1 MSGYVMGV
9 DLGSTS
15 AECVVVDTDGL
26 IAAATTV
33 ETGTV
38 SHKGMDRA
46 ISEALR
52 RTGIDRGQL
61 LATGGTGYGRRL
73 IPGGVD
79 HVFTEIT
86 SHARGVVA
94 LFPGVRL
101 IIDIGG
107 QDSKVI
113 LVSESGSVERFA
125 MNDRCAS
132 GTGKSYEILA
142 HALETDI
149 GDLASVA
156 MSGVP
161 NLEISSLCATFAGT
175 EIISLLARGEKP
187 ADIAA
192 SVHRSIAGRTL
203 GLVGQVGKFSPVAF
217 TGGVARNP
225 AAVHYLA
232 QVLHEP
238 LLVPDDPRITG
249 AYGAALLTSDLV
261 SGRAA
266 PVSAPAVRPRGDTNE
281 TAACGS
287 CGGSTIGL
295 TIGPVS
301 TETARAV

>member
-1 MSGYVMGV
+1 MSGYIMGM

-15 AECVVVDTDGL
+15 AECVVINQDGQL
-26 IAAATTV
+26 AAAATV

-38 SHKGMDRA
+38 SHRGMTRA
-46 ISEALR
+46 MDETLAQAGISRDEVV
-52 RTGIDRGQL
+52 
-61 LATGGTGYGRRL
+61 ATAGTGYGRRL

-107 QDSKVI
+107 QDSKAI
-113 LVSESGSVERFA
+113 LIDESGFVERFA

-149 GDLASVA
+149 EDIGNLA
-156 MSGVP
+156 MSGDP
-161 NLEISSLCATFAGT
+161 TLEISSLCATFAGT
-175 EIISLLARGEKP
+175 EVISLLARGEKP

-192 SVHRSIAGRTL
+192 SMHRSIAGRTL
-203 GLVGQVGKFSPVAF
+203 GLVAQVGKFSPVAF

-225 AAVHYLA
+225 AAVRFLA
-232 QVLHEP
+232 ELLREP
-238 LLVPDDPRITG
+238 LLIPEDPRITG
-249 AYGAALLTSDLV
+249 AYGAALLAADRVAGGSAGPTGV
-261 SGRAA
+261 AEPTRANLA
-266 PVSAPAVRPRGDTNE
+266 QSAGCAS
-281 TAACGS
+281 CGS
-287 CGGSTIGL
+287 GTIGV
-295 TIGPVS
+295 TINPFP
-301 TETARAV
+301 